1 MYSFLVLDTKNPIVL
16 PSTLGIEVTI
26 PEIAALCDLGNIDP
40 QHSGV
45 RLGRH
50 EIGTSPNAAID
61 FARTWK
67 LPPEGATLA
76 TLRPDLD
83 SIGAM
88 AMLCLRAR
96 RAFPVKHFDGWSDF
110 DARALAISRA
120 DNFAGKGEW
129 SPRALPTAE
138 QPWTEG
144 AAEDVRELAAIASIV
159 ADRKLTLGLR
169 VATMAAWLLGGENP
183 TDEQIE
189 AACGA
194 TIHTYLQP
202 GWWPAGPG
210 ECADMGDVRR
220 LLSERRPQVEA
231 ERADMAAA
239 LTDGRI
245 SIVVR
250 DGVSILPLP
259 GGEAPPFDVHNLA
272 VVRSAHRGAMACG
285 YAVAPVVVAF
295 HPAHQWPSG
304 ERTPKA
310 TIGFYVSPGAEKMA
324 ALRGALN
331 AAERASEP
339 IDEERESLIAGNMPP
354 TAMRSR
360 GEWGGN
366 LASGILGSP
375 QGRASCL
382 SEEQIVAIVRS
393 HLDQVSALARL
404 DNQALR

>member
-50 EIGTSPNAAID
+50 EIGASPNAAID
-61 FARTWK
+61 FTRTWK
-67 LPPEGATLA
+67 LPPEGTTLA

-88 AMLCLRAR
+88 AVLCLRAQ
-96 RAFPVKHFDGWSDF
+96 RAFPVKDFDGWSDF
-110 DARALAISRA
+110 DARVLAISRA

-129 SPRALPTAE
+129 APRPLPAAE
-138 QPWTEG
+138 QPWADG
-144 AAEDVRELAAIASIV
+144 AAEDTRELAVIASIV
-159 ADRKLTLGLR
+159 ADRKLALGLR

-183 TDEQIE
+183 TDNQIE

-210 ECADMGDVRR
+210 ECADRGDVRR
-220 LLSERRPQVEA
+220 LLTERRAQVET
-231 ERADMAAA
+231 ERADMVAA

-245 SIVVR
+245 TIDVTPKVEGAAR
-250 DGVSILPLP
+250 TEWARLC
-259 GGEAPPFDVHNLA
+259 PFAEWTPRTFVEIHDVPFCA
-272 VVRSAHRGAMACG
+272 VVHSSHRGAMACG

-310 TIGFYVSPGAEKMA
+310 TIGFYVSPGADRMI
-324 ALRGALN
+324 ALVNALN
-331 AAERASEP
+331 VAEMRAAPADLNLAIS
-339 IDEERESLIAGNMPP
+339 G
-354 TAMRSR
+354 
-360 GEWGGN
+360 GWGGN

-382 SEEQIVAIVRS
+382 SEEQIVGIVRS
-393 HLDQVSALARL
+393 HIEQVSALDRL
-404 DNQALR
+404 DNQVLR